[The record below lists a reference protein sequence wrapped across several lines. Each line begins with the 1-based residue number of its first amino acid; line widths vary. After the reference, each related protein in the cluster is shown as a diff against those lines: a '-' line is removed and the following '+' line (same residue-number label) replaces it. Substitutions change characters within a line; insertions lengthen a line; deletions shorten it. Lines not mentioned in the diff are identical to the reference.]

1 MSAADSDRVVV
12 SDASAAG
19 AWTATI
25 DFDRSEV
32 VVIGSARAGTHAIR
46 PDDLAALRA
55 CAEAAFARG
64 DRTVHDQFADGE
76 TTFELH
82 FGGGKVQLRFL
93 TDGGTWC
100 EGVQPIWEFVRGGW

>member
-1 MSAADSDRVVV
+1 MVV

-19 AWTATI
+19 SWAATI

-46 PDDLAALRA
+46 PDDLVALRT

-76 TTFELH
+76 TEFELH
-82 FGGGKVQLRFL
+82 LGGATVRFRFL

-100 EGVQPIWEFVRGGW
+100 EGVQPIWDFVRGGW